1 MIIRKIKQMI
11 RFSFVLLF
19 FACVGMLLGTAFAQN
34 NAANSGTIR
43 GMITDTTVEQ
53 NPIEGVEIKI
63 VAQDGTEHTTKT
75 DANGEYVKA
84 GIPAGRYTINIHKE
98 GYNDR
103 RGKPVTIVNGG
114 DHFVPLKMTEKGNI
128 GLSSKVP
135 GVSLD
140 PNLDRQIESL
150 LARVGE
156 SIGKRY
162 NLNEAAVKSLRQSI
176 FNSNKIVLMQNE
188 SLRAFAKA
196 MDGGNIALLEFF
208 LSHPH
213 TKAIFL
219 KHLTETQL
227 QEYLN
232 LNQNRW
238 QLYQQAI
245 ARQIAVALDK
255 ELSLTTN
262 QRQKIEQLLLDT
274 KDSDTFPNSMII
286 MLNSLNAAHLVHYK
300 LKLSLDG
307 ILSQT
312 QSKIWHGLV
321 SADLEEL
328 HDIAAP
334 IPEVVIKGAVDAGK
348 VEEKEADAI
357 REQLNKQTAHNKGGT
372 PESQARIKQMRQL
385 MEAKLAAH
393 TELLQ
398 PLDERASRHLRVAAK
413 GIVQQYLEIHGKT
426 PEATKPEVDAK
437 PKQAGEITPKE
448 AAEKLK
454 TLRAG
459 ADITDHPLYQQAI
472 KDVLSEDAFKQ
483 YRVHQ
488 TERDNLRQQVLRDR
502 LVALIDNQLLLDETQ
517 RNHLETVAAQGTL
530 PPSNEA
536 AIMALFMQFSQQTD
550 LKILSAWQRSE
561 FHKLF
566 GPPPMKE

>member
-1 MIIRKIKQMI
+1 MTRLNFMLIAVV
-11 RFSFVLLF
+11 F
-19 FACVGMLLGTAFAQN
+19 VGMLLGTAFAQN
-34 NAANSGTIR
+34 NAVNGGTIR

-53 NPIEGVEIKI
+53 NPIRGVEVKI

-84 GIPAGRYTINIHKE
+84 GIPAGRYTISIHKE

-128 GLSSKVP
+128 GLSSKTP
-135 GVSLD
+135 GINLD

-162 NLNEAAVKSLRQSI
+162 NLDAAAVKSLRQSI

-213 TKAIFL
+213 TKAIFA

-232 LNQNRW
+232 LNQIRW

-245 ARQIAVALDK
+245 ARQIAVVLDK
-255 ELSLTTN
+255 ELSLTTD

-334 IPEVVIKGAVDAGK
+334 IPEVVVKGAVDAGK

-357 REQLNKQTAHNKGGT
+357 LEQLNKQTADKGNT
-372 PESQARIKQMRQL
+372 PESQERIKQMRQL

-393 TELLQ
+393 TELL
-398 PLDERASRHLRVAAK
+398 
-413 GIVQQYLEIHGKT
+413 
-426 PEATKPEVDAK
+426 
-437 PKQAGEITPKE
+437 
-448 AAEKLK
+448 
-454 TLRAG
+454 
-459 ADITDHPLYQQAI
+459 
-472 KDVLSEDAFKQ
+472 
-483 YRVHQ
+483 
-488 TERDNLRQQVLRDR
+488 
-502 LVALIDNQLLLDETQ
+502 
-517 RNHLETVAAQGTL
+517 
-530 PPSNEA
+530 
-536 AIMALFMQFSQQTD
+536 
-550 LKILSAWQRSE
+550 
-561 FHKLF
+561 
-566 GPPPMKE
+566 

>member
-1 MIIRKIKQMI
+1 MT
-11 RFSFVLLF
+11 RFSFVLIVT
-19 FACVGMLLGTAFAQN
+19 AWVGMFTGIALAQD
-34 NAANSGTIR
+34 NAINGGTIR
-43 GMITDTTVEQ
+43 GMITDTTPEQ
-53 NPIEGVEIKI
+53 NPIEGVEVKI

-75 DANGEYVKA
+75 DANGDYKKA
-84 GIPAGRYTINIHKE
+84 GIPAGRYTISIHKE

-128 GLSSKVP
+128 GLSSKTQ
-135 GVSLD
+135 GVNLD
-140 PNLDRQIESL
+140 PNLDKQIESL

-162 NLNEAAVKSLRQSI
+162 NLNEAATKSLRQSI
-176 FNSNKIVLMQNE
+176 YNSNKIVLTQNE

-196 MDGGNIALLEFF
+196 LEGGNIALLEFF

-213 TKAIFL
+213 TKAIFA

-227 QEYLN
+227 QEYLK

-245 ARQIAVALDK
+245 ARQIVVMLDR
-255 ELSLTTN
+255 ELSLTTD

-300 LKLSLDG
+300 LKLSLDE

-328 HDIAAP
+328 HEIAAP

-348 VEEKEADAI
+348 VQEKEADAI
-357 REQLNKQTAHNKGGT
+357 LEQLNKQTADKGNT
-372 PESQARIKQMRQL
+372 PESQERIEQMRQL

-426 PEATKPEVDAK
+426 PEATKPETDAK

-454 TLRAG
+454 TLREG
-459 ADITDHPLYQQAI
+459 VDITDHPLYQQAI
-472 KDVLSEDAFKQ
+472 KDVLSEDAFKL
-483 YRVHQ
+483 YRAHQ

-517 RNHLETVAAQGTL
+517 RNHLETVAAQVTL
-530 PPSNEA
+530 PSSNEEA
-536 AIMALFMQFSQQTD
+536 VMALFMQFSQQTD
-550 LKILSAWQRSE
+550 LKILSSWQRRE
-561 FHKLF
+561 FGQLF
-566 GPPPMKE
+566 GPPVEKE

>member
-1 MIIRKIKQMI
+1 ML
-11 RFSFVLLF
+11 RFSFVLILV
-19 FACVGMLLGTAFAQN
+19 ACVGILLGTAFAQN
-34 NAANSGTIR
+34 NAANGGTIR
-43 GMITDTTVEQ
+43 GMITDTTPEQ
-53 NPIEGVEIKI
+53 NPIEGVEVKI

-75 DANGEYVKA
+75 DANGDYKKA
-84 GIPAGRYTINIHKE
+84 GIPAGRYLISIHKE

-128 GLSSKVP
+128 GLSSKTP
-135 GVSLD
+135 GINLD

-162 NLNEAAVKSLRQSI
+162 NLDAAAVKSLRQSI
-176 FNSNKIVLMQNE
+176 FDSNKIVLMQNE

-196 MDGGNIALLEFF
+196 VDGGNIAILEFF

-213 TKAIFL
+213 TKAIFA

-255 ELSLTTN
+255 ELSLTTD
-262 QRQKIEQLLLDT
+262 QRQKIEQLLLDA

-312 QSKIWHGLV
+312 QSKIWDGLV

-334 IPEVVIKGAVDAGK
+334 IPEVVVKGAVNAGK

-357 REQLNKQTAHNKGGT
+357 LEQLNKQTADKGNI
-372 PESQARIKQMRQL
+372 PESQERIKQMQQL

-398 PLDERASRHLRVAAK
+398 PLDARASRHLRVAAK
-413 GIVQQYLEIHGKT
+413 GIVQQYLEIHGKM
-426 PEATKPEVDAK
+426 PEATKSEVDAK
-437 PKQAGEITPKE
+437 PKQVGEITPKE
-448 AAEKLK
+448 AAEKFK
-454 TLRAG
+454 TLREG

-483 YRVHQ
+483 YRAHQ

-502 LVALIDNQLLLDETQ
+502 LVALIDNQLLLDEKQ
-517 RNHLETVAAQGTL
+517 RNHLETVAAQVTL
-530 PPSNEA
+530 PSSNEEA
-536 AIMALFMQFSQQTD
+536 VMALFMQFSQRTD
-550 LKILSAWQRSE
+550 PKILSLWQRRE
-561 FHKLF
+561 FGKLF